1 MKHDDLAED
10 KKLIK
15 KAFRMHDEQ
24 EHPGHKTNLN
34 KLKKG
39 GKVKK
44 MKAGGP
50 TGMDMRKH
58 GRNMA
63 RAMNQR
69 GG

>member
-1 MKHDDLAED
+1 MAEKHDKAEMAAD

-15 KAFRMHDEQ
+15 KAFKMHDKQ
-24 EHPGHKTNLN
+24 EHKGSKGTNLS

-39 GKVKK
+39 G
-44 MKAGGP
+44 P
-50 TGMDMRKH
+50 TGADMRKY